1 MHPRFLQSLIHNERS
16 SVLEVWEAHKTNVLA
31 TYVSSSTFVDLDD
44 HLVREFNRRVYNLGF
59 ASLLITP
66 YDGGFRLTQRYSD
79 GGGGRASNA
88 LVYGGDGL
96 VYGSDIFVYGA

>member
-31 TYVSSSTFVDLDD
+31 TYVSASTFVDLDD

-79 GGGGRASNA
+79 GGGGGASNA